1 MNRRHRKGAI
11 ELSAN
16 FIVVIIISFVILVGG
31 ISIFFKLKASAQNY
45 VDTVDKQTQDNI
57 KSIMLSNNYRVAV
70 YPRDLTL
77 KSGDGEQVGIG
88 ITNIDDVAKDFTI
101 KLYAVKY
108 YQSADTPVMDTI
120 DGGREEAYY
129 IQSSTTPFTIAPKN
143 QVVKGVLLKMPD
155 TRRGQYVYTFD
166 IITTADDGTG
176 DYNYGVVQVYVTN

>member
-88 ITNIDDVAKDFTI
+88 ITNIDDVAKDFAKLDDVTI
-101 KLYAVKY
+101 GTKGESEFPLMPEMNRFCKKHEIPESVKV
-108 YQSADTPVMDTI
+108 Q
-120 DGGREEAYY
+120 GQE
-129 IQSSTTPFTIAPKN
+129 SS
-143 QVVKGVLLKMPD
+143 Q
-155 TRRGQYVYTFD
+155 
-166 IITTADDGTG
+166 
-176 DYNYGVVQVYVTN
+176 